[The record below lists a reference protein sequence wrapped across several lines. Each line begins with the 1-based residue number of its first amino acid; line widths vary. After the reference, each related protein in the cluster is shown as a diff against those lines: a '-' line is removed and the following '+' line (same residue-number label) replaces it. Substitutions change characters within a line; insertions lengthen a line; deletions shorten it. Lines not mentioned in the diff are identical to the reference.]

1 MKIIAEFN
9 SIEEIKEFSEAF
21 RANEIRVSPIQFD
34 GKPATAFVE
43 TKKSEDFEIK
53 KETKVKTKREPYGKE
68 VVKTEEKAVK
78 EDVKEEKKIDFTEIR
93 EVAAALVKA
102 GKQIELTEI
111 AAKYG
116 ARKLP
121 DLKEEDYEAVLNEF
135 KELM

>member
-1 MKIIAEFN
+1 MKIVAEFN
-9 SIEEIKEFSEAF
+9 SIEEVKEFSEAF

-43 TKKSEDFEIK
+43 TKKSEDSEIK
-53 KETKVKTKREPYGKE
+53 KETNTKTKKVSKKE
-68 VVKTEEKAVK
+68 EEKTVK

-102 GKQIELTEI
+102 GKQPELAEI
-111 AAKYG
+111 VAKYG

>member
-9 SIEEIKEFSEAF
+9 SIEEVKEFSKAF
-21 RANEIRVSPIQFD
+21 KANEIIIPPIQINND
-34 GKPATAFVE
+34 TDNALVE
-43 TKKSEDFEIK
+43 TKKSEDSEIK
-53 KETKVKTKREPYGKE
+53 KETKTKTKKVSKKE
-68 VVKTEEKAVK
+68 EEKAVK
-78 EDVKEEKKIDFTEIR
+78 EDVKEEKKIDFSEIR

-102 GKQIELTEI
+102 GKQPELAEI

-121 DLKEEDYEAVLNEF
+121 ELKEEDYEAVLNEF